1 MFGIYIHVPFCAKIC
16 DYCDF
21 RVMPANSKL
30 FEEFTDLLER
40 EIRAFAAAHFV
51 SQTAAHLDS
60 HPVSN
65 TATLDSLSAAPLN
78 ALSQART
85 LYLGGGTPS
94 ILPSA
99 CLERIFAV
107 LAECGVRVEA
117 LDEVSMEFNPESC
130 TEETV
135 QTALACGV
143 RRFSLGLQTFSQ
155 SLLDRIGRK
164 HTVERGFEALRLLT
178 SLPQAKVT
186 GDLMFDLPG
195 QTVDSFLNDVDRLS
209 DFPLSHVSFYGLN
222 VGERTRLGGRV
233 SRGEE
238 SVDDSLYEPMYLGG
252 VEILEKKGFARYEV
266 SNFAKPGDESIH
278 NMNYWNRGEY
288 IGFGSGA
295 HSFFNGRR
303 FCAPEMYPRWR
314 DYVNAG
320 SPDSA
325 LAYDELN
332 DDDILTERVWLSL
345 RQRSGL
351 DLNALK
357 SDGIVVSPEG
367 YQPWV
372 EKGFATI
379 EKGVLALQG
388 RGWIFMDSVVTD
400 VLNACSKS

>member
-21 RVMPANSKL
+21 RVMPANSRL
-30 FEEFTDLLER
+30 FEEYTGLLER
-40 EIRAFAAAHFV
+40 EIRAFAAAH
-51 SQTAAHLDS
+51 
-60 HPVSN
+60 PE
-65 TATLDSLSAAPLN
+65 

-107 LAECGVRVEA
+107 LKDCCVRVGS

-130 TEETV
+130 TEESV

-155 SLLDRIGRK
+155 SLLDRIGRR
-164 HTVERGFEALRLLT
+164 HTVERGFDALRRLT
-178 SLPQAKVT
+178 SIPQAKVT

-195 QTVDSFLNDVDRLS
+195 QTVDSFLSDVDRLS
-209 DFPLSHVSFYGLN
+209 DFPLGHLSFYGLN

-238 SVDDSLYEPMYLGG
+238 TVDDSLYEPMYLGG

-266 SNFAKPGDESIH
+266 SNFAKLGDESIH
-278 NMNYWNRGEY
+278 NVNYWNRGEY
-288 IGFGSGA
+288 IGFGPGA
-295 HSFFNGRR
+295 HSFFKGRR

-314 DYVNAG
+314 EYVNVGA
-320 SPDSA
+320 PDS
-325 LAYDELN
+325 LLTYDELSG
-332 DDDILTERVWLSL
+332 DDILTERVWLSL

-351 DLNALK
+351 DLNALM
-357 SDGIVVSPEG
+357 SDGVVVSPEG
-367 YQPWV
+367 YSSWV
-372 EKGFATI
+372 DKGFATVDI
-379 EKGVLALQG
+379 GVLKLQG

-400 VLNACSKS
+400 VLNACSRK

>member
-30 FEEFTDLLER
+30 FEEYSSLLER
-40 EIRAFAAAHFV
+40 EIRAFNAAH
-51 SQTAAHLDS
+51 
-60 HPVSN
+60 PE
-65 TATLDSLSAAPLN
+65 

-107 LAECGVRVEA
+107 LKDCCVRVDS

-130 TEETV
+130 TEESV

-155 SLLDRIGRK
+155 SLLDRIGRR
-164 HTVERGFEALRLLT
+164 HTVERGFDALRRLT
-178 SLPQAKVT
+178 SIPRAKVT

-195 QTVDSFLNDVDRLS
+195 QTVDSFLSDVDRLS
-209 DFPLSHVSFYGLN
+209 DFPLGHLSFYGLN

-238 SVDDSLYEPMYLGG
+238 TVDDSLYEPMYLGG

-266 SNFAKPGDESIH
+266 SNFAKLGDESIH
-278 NMNYWNRGEY
+278 NVNYWNRGEY
-288 IGFGSGA
+288 IGFGPGA
-295 HSFFNGRR
+295 HSFFKGRR

-314 DYVNAG
+314 EYVNVGA
-320 SPDSA
+320 PDS
-325 LAYDELN
+325 LLTYDELN

-351 DLNALK
+351 DLNTLK
-357 SDGIVVSPEG
+357 SDGIVVSPES

-372 EKGFATI
+372 DKGFATVDG
-379 EKGVLALQG
+379 GVLKLQG

-400 VLNACSKS
+400 VLNACSRK

>member
-1 MFGIYIHVPFCAKIC
+1 MLGIYIHVPFCAKIC

-21 RVMPANSKL
+21 RVMPANTRL
-30 FEEFTDLLER
+30 FEEYADLLER
-40 EIRAFAAAHFV
+40 EIHAFDEAH
-51 SQTAAHLDS
+51 
-60 HPVSN
+60 PE
-65 TATLDSLSAAPLN
+65 

-94 ILPSA
+94 ILPSV
-99 CLERIFAV
+99 CLERVFAT
-107 LAECGVRVEA
+107 LEACGVRVKT

-130 TEETV
+130 TEESV
-135 QTALACGV
+135 HTALACGV

-178 SLPQAKVT
+178 SLSQVKVT

-233 SRGEE
+233 ARGEE
-238 SVDDSLYEPMYLGG
+238 TVDDSLYEPMYLGG
-252 VEILEKKGFARYEV
+252 VEILERKGFARYEV
-266 SNFAKPGDESIH
+266 SNFAKPGDESLH

-288 IGFGSGA
+288 IGFGPGA
-295 HSFFNGRR
+295 HSFFDGRR

-325 LAYDELN
+325 LIYDELDDN
-332 DDDILTERVWLSL
+332 DVLTERVWLSL

-367 YQPWV
+367 YMPWV
-372 EKGFATI
+372 EKGFATADG
-379 EKGVLALQG
+379 GVLKLAG

-400 VLNACSKS
+400 VLNACV

>member
-21 RVMPANSKL
+21 RVMPANARL
-30 FEEFTDLLER
+30 FEEYAGLLEC
-40 EIRAFAAAHFV
+40 EIRAFAAAHPISHSGS
-51 SQTAAHLDS
+51 SQN
-60 HPVSN
+60 V
-65 TATLDSLSAAPLN
+65 
-78 ALSQART
+78 LSQART

-107 LAECGVRVEA
+107 LASCGVRVEA

-130 TEETV
+130 TEESV
-135 QTALACGV
+135 QTALSCGV

-155 SLLDRIGRK
+155 PLLDRIGRK

-178 SLPQAKVT
+178 SLSQAKVT

-195 QTVDSFLNDVDRLS
+195 QTVESFLNDVDRLS

-288 IGFGSGA
+288 IGFGPGA

-314 DYVNAG
+314 EYVNAG
-320 SPDSA
+320 APDSA
-325 LAYDELN
+325 QTYDELN
-332 DDDILTERVWLSL
+332 DDDVLTERVWLSL

-351 DLNALK
+351 DLNALAV
-357 SDGIVVSPEG
+357 DGISVSPEG
-367 YQPWV
+367 YERWV
-372 EKGFATI
+372 KKGFATLDGGI
-379 EKGVLALQG
+379 LKLVG

-400 VLNACSKS
+400 VLNACR

>member
-1 MFGIYIHVPFCAKIC
+1 MLGIYIHVPFCAKIC

-21 RVMPANSKL
+21 RVMPANVRL
-30 FEEFTDLLER
+30 FEEYVGLLER
-40 EIRAFAAAHFV
+40 EIRAFD
-51 SQTAAHLDS
+51 SS
-60 HPVSN
+60 HPR
-65 TATLDSLSAAPLN
+65 

-85 LYLGGGTPS
+85 IYLGGGTPS
-94 ILPSA
+94 ILPGA
-99 CLERIFAV
+99 CLERIFTV
-107 LAECGVRVEA
+107 LAECGVCVHE

-130 TEETV
+130 SEESV
-135 QTALACGV
+135 QTALDCGV

-155 SLLDRIGRK
+155 TLLDRIGRR
-164 HTVERGFEALRLLT
+164 HTVERGFEALHLLT
-178 SLPQAKVT
+178 SVQHAKVT

-195 QTVDSFLNDVDRLS
+195 QTVDSFLSDVDRLS
-209 DFPLSHVSFYGLN
+209 DFPLGHLSFYGLN
-222 VGERTRLGGRV
+222 VGERTRLGSRV

-238 SVDDSLYEPMYLGG
+238 NVDDSLYEPMYLGG

-266 SNFAKPGDESIH
+266 SNFAKPGDESVH
-278 NMNYWNRGEY
+278 NINYWNRGEY
-288 IGFGSGA
+288 IGFGPGA
-295 HSFFNGRR
+295 HSFFDGRR

-325 LAYDELN
+325 LIYDELDDN
-332 DDDILTERVWLSL
+332 DVLTERVWLSL

-367 YQPWV
+367 YMPWI
-372 EKGFATI
+372 EKGFAAVDD
-379 EKGVLALQG
+379 GVLKLAG

-400 VLNACSKS
+400 VLNACV

>member
-1 MFGIYIHVPFCAKIC
+1 MLGIYIHVPFCAKIC

-21 RVMPANSKL
+21 RVMPANTRL
-30 FEEFTDLLER
+30 FEEYTNLLER
-40 EIRAFAAAHFV
+40 EILAFAKAH
-51 SQTAAHLDS
+51 
-60 HPVSN
+60 SN
-65 TATLDSLSAAPLN
+65 V
-78 ALSQART
+78 LSQART

-94 ILPSA
+94 ILPSS
-99 CLERIFAV
+99 CLERIFAT
-107 LAECGVRVEA
+107 LENCGVLVHE

-130 TEETV
+130 TEESV

-155 SLLDRIGRK
+155 ELLDRIGRR
-164 HTVERGFEALRLLT
+164 HTVDRGFEALNLLT
-178 SLPQAKVT
+178 SFPQAKVSA
-186 GDLMFDLPG
+186 DLMFDLPG
-195 QTVDSFLNDVDRLS
+195 QTVDSFLSDVDRLS
-209 DFPLSHVSFYGLN
+209 DFSLGHLSFYGLN

-295 HSFFNGRR
+295 HSFFDGRR

-320 SPDSA
+320 APESQ
-325 LAYDELN
+325 LTYDELN
-332 DDDILTERVWLSL
+332 NDDILTERVWLSL

-351 DLNALK
+351 DLNALA
-357 SDGIVVSPEG
+357 SDGIAVKSEG
-367 YQPWV
+367 YKPWV
-372 EKGFATI
+372 DKGFATI
-379 EKGVLALQG
+379 NGGILKLVG

-400 VLNACSKS
+400 VLNSVAL

>member
-1 MFGIYIHVPFCAKIC
+1 MLSKNYFCEKFMLGIYIHVPFCAKIC

-21 RVMPANSKL
+21 RVMPANTRL
-30 FEEFTDLLER
+30 FEEYTNLLER
-40 EIRAFAAAHFV
+40 EIFAFVKAH
-51 SQTAAHLDS
+51 
-60 HPVSN
+60 SN
-65 TATLDSLSAAPLN
+65 V
-78 ALSQART
+78 LSQART

-94 ILPSA
+94 ILPSS
-99 CLERIFAV
+99 CLERIFAT
-107 LAECGVRVEA
+107 LENCGVLVHE

-130 TEETV
+130 TEESV

-155 SLLDRIGRK
+155 ELLDRIGRR
-164 HTVERGFEALRLLT
+164 HTVERGFEALNLLT
-178 SLPQAKVT
+178 SFPQAKVSA
-186 GDLMFDLPG
+186 DLMFDLPG
-195 QTVDSFLNDVDRLS
+195 QTVDSFLSDVDRLS
-209 DFPLSHVSFYGLN
+209 DFPLGHLSFYGLN

-295 HSFFNGRR
+295 HSFFDGRR

-320 SPDSA
+320 APESQ
-325 LAYDELN
+325 LTYDELN
-332 DDDILTERVWLSL
+332 NDDILTERVWLSL

-351 DLNALK
+351 DLNALA
-357 SDGIVVSPEG
+357 SDSITVKPEG
-367 YQPWV
+367 YMPWV
-372 EKGFATI
+372 DKGFATI
-379 EKGVLALQG
+379 NGGILKLVG

-400 VLNACSKS
+400 VLNSVAL

>member
-21 RVMPANSKL
+21 RVMPASTRL
-30 FEEFTDLLER
+30 FEEYTDLLER
-40 EIRAFAAAHFV
+40 EIRAFAAAH
-51 SQTAAHLDS
+51 
-60 HPVSN
+60 PVSH
-65 TATLDSLSAAPLN
+65 SASSQN
-78 ALSQART
+78 VLSQART

-94 ILPSA
+94 ILPGA

-107 LAECGVRVEA
+107 LAECGVQVSK

-130 TEETV
+130 TEESV

-238 SVDDSLYEPMYLGG
+238 TVDDSLYEPMYLGG
-252 VEILEKKGFARYEV
+252 VEIFEKKGFSRYEV

-288 IGFGSGA
+288 IGFGPGA

-314 DYVNAG
+314 DYVKAG
-320 SPDSA
+320 SPDS
-325 LAYDELN
+325 LLTYDELN

>member
-1 MFGIYIHVPFCAKIC
+1 MLGIYIHVPFCSKIC

-21 RVMPANSKL
+21 RVMPANTRL
-30 FEEFTDLLER
+30 FEEYADLLER
-40 EIRAFAAAHFV
+40 EIHAFDEAH
-51 SQTAAHLDS
+51 
-60 HPVSN
+60 PE
-65 TATLDSLSAAPLN
+65 

-94 ILPSA
+94 ILPSV
-99 CLERIFAV
+99 CLERVFAT
-107 LAECGVRVEA
+107 LEACGVRVKT

-130 TEETV
+130 TEESV
-135 QTALACGV
+135 HTALACGV

-178 SLPQAKVT
+178 SLSQVKVT

-233 SRGEE
+233 ARGEE
-238 SVDDSLYEPMYLGG
+238 TVDDSLYEPMYLGG
-252 VEILEKKGFARYEV
+252 VEILERKGFARYEV
-266 SNFAKPGDESIH
+266 SNFAKPGDESLH

-288 IGFGSGA
+288 IGFGPGA
-295 HSFFNGRR
+295 HSFFDGRR

-325 LAYDELN
+325 LIYDELDDN
-332 DDDILTERVWLSL
+332 DVLTERVWLSL

-367 YQPWV
+367 YMPWV
-372 EKGFATI
+372 EKGFATADG
-379 EKGVLALQG
+379 GVLKLAG

-400 VLNACSKS
+400 VLNACV

>member
-1 MFGIYIHVPFCAKIC
+1 MLGIYIHVPFCAKIC

-30 FEEFTDLLER
+30 FEEYTSLLER
-40 EIRAFAAAHFV
+40 EIRAF
-51 SQTAAHLDS
+51 TAAH
-60 HPVSN
+60 PE
-65 TATLDSLSAAPLN
+65 

-94 ILPSA
+94 ILPSM

-107 LAECGVRVEA
+107 LAECGVRIET

-130 TEETV
+130 TEESV

-178 SLPQAKVT
+178 SLAQAKVT

-195 QTVDSFLNDVDRLS
+195 QTIDSFLNDVDRLS

-233 SRGEE
+233 ARGEE
-238 SVDDSLYEPMYLGG
+238 TVDDSLYEPMYLGG

-266 SNFAKPGDESIH
+266 SNFAKPGDESVH

-288 IGFGSGA
+288 IGFGPGA

-303 FCAPEMYPRWR
+303 FCAPEMHPRWR
-314 DYVNAG
+314 EYVNAG

-325 LAYDELN
+325 LIYDDLN
-332 DDDILTERVWLSL
+332 DEDVLTERVWLSL

-357 SDGIVVSPEG
+357 SDGIVVSSEG
-367 YQPWV
+367 YMPWV
-372 EKGFATI
+372 EKGFATADD
-379 EKGVLALQG
+379 GVLKLVG
-388 RGWIFMDSVVTD
+388 RGWIFMDGVVTD
-400 VLNACSKS
+400 VLNACV

>member
-21 RVMPANSKL
+21 RVMPANARL
-30 FEEFTDLLER
+30 FEEYAGLLER
-40 EIRAFAAAHFV
+40 EIRAFAAAH
-51 SQTAAHLDS
+51 
-60 HPVSN
+60 PVSH
-65 TATLDSLSAAPLN
+65 SASSQN

-107 LAECGVRVEA
+107 LASCGVRVDS

-130 TEETV
+130 TEESV
-135 QTALACGV
+135 QTALSCGV

-155 SLLDRIGRK
+155 MLLDRIGRR

-178 SLPQAKVT
+178 SLPQAKVSA
-186 GDLMFDLPG
+186 DLMFDLPG
-195 QTVDSFLNDVDRLS
+195 QSVDSFLSDVDCLS
-209 DFPLSHVSFYGLN
+209 DFPLGHLSFYGLN
-222 VGERTRLGGRV
+222 VGERTLLGGRV

-238 SVDDSLYEPMYLGG
+238 KIDESLYEPMYLGG

-266 SNFAKPGDESIH
+266 SNFAKPGDESLH
-278 NMNYWNRGEY
+278 NMNYWKRGEY
-288 IGFGSGA
+288 IGFGPGA
-295 HSFFNGRR
+295 HSYFGGRR
-303 FCAPEMYPRWR
+303 FCAPEIYPRWR

-320 SPDSA
+320 SPDAS
-325 LAYDELN
+325 LTYDDL
-332 DDDILTERVWLSL
+332 DKDDILTERVWLSL

-351 DLNALK
+351 DLNALAA
-357 SDGIVVSPEG
+357 DGIFVSPEG
-367 YQPWV
+367 YESWIN
-372 EKGFATI
+372 KGFATI

-400 VLNACSKS
+400 VLNACR

>member
-1 MFGIYIHVPFCAKIC
+1 MLGIYIHVPFCAKIC

-21 RVMPANSKL
+21 RVMPANTRL
-30 FEEFTDLLER
+30 FEEYTDLLER
-40 EIRAFAAAHFV
+40 EIRAFDEAH
-51 SQTAAHLDS
+51 
-60 HPVSN
+60 PE
-65 TATLDSLSAAPLN
+65 

-94 ILPSA
+94 ILPSV
-99 CLERIFAV
+99 CLERVFAT
-107 LAECGVRVEA
+107 LEACGVRVKT

-130 TEETV
+130 TEESV
-135 QTALACGV
+135 HTALACGV

-178 SLPQAKVT
+178 SLSQVKVT

-209 DFPLSHVSFYGLN
+209 DFSLSHVSFYGLN

-233 SRGEE
+233 ARGEE
-238 SVDDSLYEPMYLGG
+238 TVDDSLYEPMYLGG
-252 VEILEKKGFARYEV
+252 VEILERKGFARYEV
-266 SNFAKPGDESIH
+266 SNFAKPGDESLH

-288 IGFGSGA
+288 IGFGPGA
-295 HSFFNGRR
+295 HSFFDGRR

-325 LAYDELN
+325 LIYDELDDN
-332 DDDILTERVWLSL
+332 DVLTERVWLSL

-367 YQPWV
+367 YMPWV
-372 EKGFATI
+372 EKGFATADG
-379 EKGVLALQG
+379 GVLKLAG

-400 VLNACSKS
+400 VLNACV

>member
-1 MFGIYIHVPFCAKIC
+1 MLGIYIHVPFCAKIC

-21 RVMPANSKL
+21 RVMPANTRL
-30 FEEFTDLLER
+30 FEEYAGLLER
-40 EIRAFAAAHFV
+40 EIRAFAAAH
-51 SQTAAHLDS
+51 
-60 HPVSN
+60 PK
-65 TATLDSLSAAPLN
+65 
-78 ALSQART
+78 ALSLART

-94 ILPSA
+94 ILPSV

-107 LAECGVRVEA
+107 LAECSVRIET

-130 TEETV
+130 TEESV

-143 RRFSLGLQTFSQ
+143 HRFSLGLQTFSQ

-164 HTVERGFEALRLLT
+164 HTVERGFDALRLLT
-178 SLPQAKVT
+178 SLSQAKVT

-195 QTVDSFLNDVDRLS
+195 QTVESFLNDVDRLS

-288 IGFGSGA
+288 IGFGPGA

-314 DYVNAG
+314 EYVNAG
-320 SPDSA
+320 APDSA
-325 LAYDELN
+325 LTYDELN

-372 EKGFATI
+372 GKGFATI

-400 VLNACSKS
+400 VLNACLTD

>member
-1 MFGIYIHVPFCAKIC
+1 MGELIKNILFFCSKRTTRSMLGIYIHVPFCAKIC

-21 RVMPANSKL
+21 RVMPANTRL
-30 FEEFTDLLER
+30 FEEYTDLLER
-40 EIRAFAAAHFV
+40 EIRAFDEAH
-51 SQTAAHLDS
+51 
-60 HPVSN
+60 PE
-65 TATLDSLSAAPLN
+65 

-94 ILPSA
+94 ILPSV
-99 CLERIFAV
+99 CLERVFAT
-107 LAECGVRVEA
+107 LEACGVRVKT

-130 TEETV
+130 TEESV
-135 QTALACGV
+135 HTALACGV

-178 SLPQAKVT
+178 SLSQVKVT

-209 DFPLSHVSFYGLN
+209 DFSLSHVSFYGLN

-233 SRGEE
+233 ARGEE
-238 SVDDSLYEPMYLGG
+238 TVDDSLYEPMYLGG
-252 VEILEKKGFARYEV
+252 VEILERKGFARYEV
-266 SNFAKPGDESIH
+266 SNFAKPGDESLH

-288 IGFGSGA
+288 IGFGPGA
-295 HSFFNGRR
+295 HSFFDGRR

-325 LAYDELN
+325 LIYDELDDN
-332 DDDILTERVWLSL
+332 DVLTERVWLSL

-367 YQPWV
+367 YMPWV
-372 EKGFATI
+372 EKGFATADG
-379 EKGVLALQG
+379 GVLKLAG

-400 VLNACSKS
+400 VLNACV

>member
-1 MFGIYIHVPFCAKIC
+1 MLGIYVHVPFCAKIC

-40 EIRAFAAAHFV
+40 EIRAFAAAHPV
-51 SQTAAHLDS
+51 SQTAAHLAS
-60 HPVSN
+60 HSVSN
-65 TATLDSLSAAPLN
+65 SDLQSAAPLN

-130 TEETV
+130 TEESV

-288 IGFGSGA
+288 IGFGPGA

-314 DYVNAG
+314 EYVNAG
-320 SPDSA
+320 APDSA
-325 LAYDELN
+325 LTYDELN

-372 EKGFATI
+372 DKGFATI

>member
-1 MFGIYIHVPFCAKIC
+1 MLGIYIHVPFCAKIC

-30 FEEFTDLLER
+30 FEEYTSLLEC
-40 EIRAFAAAHFV
+40 EIRAFEAAHP
-51 SQTAAHLDS
+51 H
-60 HPVSN
+60 
-65 TATLDSLSAAPLN
+65 

-107 LAECGVRVEA
+107 LKECGVQVES

-130 TEETV
+130 TEESV
-135 QTALACGV
+135 QTALSCGV

-155 SLLDRIGRK
+155 SLLDRIGRR
-164 HTVERGFEALRLLT
+164 HTVERGFDALRLLM

-195 QTVDSFLNDVDRLS
+195 QTVDSFLSDVDRLS
-209 DFPLSHVSFYGLN
+209 DFPLGHLSFYGLN

-238 SVDDSLYEPMYLGG
+238 SVDDRLYEPMYLGG

-288 IGFGSGA
+288 IGFGPGA

-314 DYVNAG
+314 EYVNAG
-320 SPDSA
+320 AQDSA
-325 LAYDELN
+325 LTYDELN

-357 SDGIVVSPEG
+357 SDGVVVSPEG

-372 EKGFATI
+372 EKGFATADD
-379 EKGVLALQG
+379 GVLKLVG

-400 VLNACSKS
+400 VLNACLTD

>member
-1 MFGIYIHVPFCAKIC
+1 MLGIYIHVPFCAKIC

-21 RVMPANSKL
+21 RVMPANTRL
-30 FEEFTDLLER
+30 FEEYADLLER
-40 EIRAFAAAHFV
+40 EIRAFDEAH
-51 SQTAAHLDS
+51 
-60 HPVSN
+60 PE
-65 TATLDSLSAAPLN
+65 

-94 ILPSA
+94 ILPSV
-99 CLERIFAV
+99 CLERVFAT
-107 LAECGVRVEA
+107 LEACGVRVKT

-130 TEETV
+130 TEESV
-135 QTALACGV
+135 HTALACGV

-178 SLPQAKVT
+178 SLSQVKVT

-195 QTVDSFLNDVDRLS
+195 QTVDSFLNDVDCLS

-233 SRGEE
+233 ARGEE
-238 SVDDSLYEPMYLGG
+238 TVDDSLYEPMYLGG
-252 VEILEKKGFARYEV
+252 VEILERKGFARYEV
-266 SNFAKPGDESIH
+266 SNFAKPGDESLH

-288 IGFGSGA
+288 IGFGPGA
-295 HSFFNGRR
+295 HSFFDGRR

-325 LAYDELN
+325 LIYDELDDN
-332 DDDILTERVWLSL
+332 DVLTERVWLSL

-367 YQPWV
+367 YMPWV
-372 EKGFATI
+372 EKGFATADG
-379 EKGVLALQG
+379 GVLKLAG

-400 VLNACSKS
+400 VLNACV